1 MGVSGAFL
9 DGAELVDFV
18 WKGRKTFE
26 NEVRTKGF
34 SRYANVAIWNQDDW
48 YAGSVGRSD
57 VGAGVADHDA
67 LVWGDTQLLHDGLQG
82 QGVWFLLRCR
92 ITADY
97 AGEKAMYVQRVQDLY
112 CHSLW
117 FVGAQTLLS
126 TRVVKVIQHAPGRR

>member
-1 MGVSGAFL
+1 MSVSGAFL
-9 DGAELVDFV
+9 DRAEPVDFV

-26 NEVRTKGF
+26 NEVRTKRF
-34 SRYANVAIWNQDDW
+34 SRHANIAVWNQEDW
-48 YAGSVGRSD
+48 YASGVGRSY
-57 VGAGVADHDA
+57 VGAGVSNHDA
-67 LVWGDTQLLHDGLQG
+67 LVRRDTQLFHDGLQG

-97 AGEKAMYVQRVQDLY
+97 AGEKAVYVQRMQDLY

-117 FVGAQTLLS
+117 FVGAQALLN